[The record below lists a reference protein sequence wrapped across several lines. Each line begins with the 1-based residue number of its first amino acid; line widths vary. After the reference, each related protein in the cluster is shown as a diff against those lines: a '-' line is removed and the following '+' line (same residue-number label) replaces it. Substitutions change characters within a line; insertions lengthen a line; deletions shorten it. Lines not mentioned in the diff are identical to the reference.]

1 MKGAKVL
8 GEERLR
14 GMAETVLGLAEADQ
28 TEVIITTQDL
38 ALTRFAANRIH
49 QNVAETDVNV
59 RVRSVIGK
67 RIGVA
72 TANDLEESNL
82 IGLVRK
88 AETAAKLQ
96 QENPEFRSL
105 PEPQPIQ
112 TVDAVSESTAVCTPQ
127 LRADG
132 VEAIV
137 RQAKAKRLDASG
149 AFSTSTDELMI
160 ANSLGTRAYHAGT
173 TANVMSVIMGTSGS
187 GYAAD
192 LSWDV
197 DDIDPAEVGRIA
209 VDKALRGAD
218 PVQIEPGEY
227 TVILEEAAVA
237 NMLFFLGYL
246 GLGALA
252 VQEGR
257 SFMSGRFGEKVT
269 GDAITI
275 WDDGLDPRG
284 LPLPF
289 DFEGVPR
296 QKLSL
301 IENGVAKNV
310 AYDSFTAGRETGK
323 RSTGHALAA
332 PNVLGPIPIHLF
344 MAPGSATVEEMIA
357 STERGIWVTRFH
369 YTNPVHPVKTILTG
383 MTRDG
388 TFLIENG
395 KIAKP
400 LKNLRFTQNILEAF
414 ENVEALGRD
423 AKRVQ
428 AGFGN
433 IATVVPVAKISGFRF
448 TGTTEF

>member
-1 MKGAKVL
+1 VL

-28 TEVIITTQDL
+28 TEVVITTQDL

-72 TANDLEESNL
+72 AANDLEEGNL

-112 TVDAVSESTAVCTPQ
+112 MVDAVSESTAVCTPQ

-149 AFSTSTDELMI
+149 AFSTSADELMI

-173 TANVMSVIMGTSGS
+173 TANVMSVIMGASGS

-192 LSWDV
+192 VSWDV
-197 DDIDPAEVGRIA
+197 EDIEPAEVGRIA

-289 DFEGVPR
+289 DFEGIPR

-400 LKNLRFTQNILEAF
+400 LKNLRFTQSILEAF